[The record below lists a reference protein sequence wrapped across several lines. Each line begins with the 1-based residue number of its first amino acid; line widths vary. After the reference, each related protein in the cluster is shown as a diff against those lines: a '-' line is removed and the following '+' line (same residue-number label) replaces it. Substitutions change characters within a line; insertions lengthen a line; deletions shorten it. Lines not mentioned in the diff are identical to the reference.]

1 MRRRRT
7 AEDVARA
14 LREADH
20 DLAKG
25 LPISDICC
33 KQGIAEA
40 TYNRW
45 RQQHDPAQID
55 TDRRCRELERETD
68 RLKRLVAE
76 LLLDKQMLQE
86 IPPKVVTP
94 DQQQTAAAF
103 LGFQPVVRWLHVY
116 STCGSFPPECV
127 WALRHSI

>member
-1 MRRRRT
+1 MRRRST
-7 AEDVARA
+7 AEEVARA

-55 TDRRCRELERETD
+55 TDRRYRTETRD
-68 RLKRLVAE
+68 R
-76 LLLDKQMLQE
+76 
-86 IPPKVVTP
+86 
-94 DQQQTAAAF
+94 
-103 LGFQPVVRWLHVY
+103 
-116 STCGSFPPECV
+116 SPEEV
-127 WALRHSI
+127 GG